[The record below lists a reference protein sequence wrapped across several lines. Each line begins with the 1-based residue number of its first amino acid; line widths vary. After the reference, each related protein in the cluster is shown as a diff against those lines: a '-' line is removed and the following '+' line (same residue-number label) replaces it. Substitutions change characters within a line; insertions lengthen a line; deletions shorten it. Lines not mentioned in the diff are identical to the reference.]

1 MPDETLPE
9 FRYYA
14 DPVGDGRIA
23 RSDEVCATCE
33 RSRGWISGALLYSA
47 ESPDEARF
55 CPWCIADGT
64 AVARFGGTFNE
75 IGEPIARD
83 RAVEVCERTPNFV
96 TWQDW
101 AWPCH
106 CGDAARYHG
115 QPSGE
120 ELRANPEALESLL
133 ADLRQYDWG
142 RDDAYVDEFVEGL
155 GGSVVAYRFEC
166 LECRAAIVVWDAD

>member
-1 MPDETLPE
+1 MAEELPA

-14 DPVGDGRIA
+14 DPIADGRITPSA
-23 RSDEVCATCE
+23 ERCAACD
-33 RSRGWISGALLYSA
+33 RVRGWISGALLYSDRV
-47 ESPDEARF
+47 PDEARF

-75 IGEPIARD
+75 VWESIPRE
-83 RAVEVCERTPNFV
+83 RAILVTERTPNFE

-106 CGDAARYHG
+106 CNDAACYRG
-115 QPSGE
+115 QPSGT

-133 ADLRQYDWG
+133 TDLRQYEWG
-142 RDDAYVDEFVEGL
+142 RDETYVAEFIDGL
-155 GGSVVAYRFEC
+155 GGGAVAYLFEC
-166 LECRAAIVVWDAD
+166 LECHAQIVVWDSD